1 MMANIGPRW
10 RSDRG
15 EKGGF
20 GLRKRRPSVGG
31 NGTVRRPCHNGGEKG
46 GFELRKRRPSVGGH
60 GTVRRPCH
68 NGGRPC
74 HNGVPD
80 GDGTRSSIE
89 SAKPNC
95 HSPDVD
101 SDHPIAVSSHQFNAL

>member
-60 GTVRRPCH
+60 GTVRKPCH
-68 NGGRPC
+68 NGRDLRSA
-74 HNGVPD
+74 VMARS
-80 GDGTRSSIE
+80 GDRAITGADRAITGYPMETERAPASNPRSR
-89 SAKPNC
+89 
-95 HSPDVD
+95 
-101 SDHPIAVSSHQFNAL
+101 